1 MASPF
6 TGLRYC
12 SHAPGYR
19 LALERLTMNA
29 SHRLLRLSAPVV
41 LLLTLVFAAVHTQNA
56 FAQNNCGLTSLTGP
70 VGPTGCDVDFG
81 ASTSY
86 ANGRETS
93 VAMNSAGLVVETHRG
108 TSLSNDLLYRVG
120 KLDATGGTIHWGID
134 RKTEANGYWPAVAL
148 GENGWVYLMYS
159 TDPYRATSKQKYSV
173 GTLNPNGDQ
182 YQEINWKAQ
191 KVSVAGDNGFHASLS
206 VWGNL
211 LVGIY
216 ETGGVGKNTCSYA
229 IGTPNDPDHGDY
241 TIHWYTGAG
250 GKRTISGGGC
260 AGPKIAVAPGG
271 RYGQGQILLVYSRSF
286 EGPNGIVYERG
297 SIQNAGNNEKQMY
310 WETGPTRVT
319 TDTAGSPAIALL
331 ANGLVIEVHGSG
343 DSNSFGQLRSVVGK
357 MDLSIWSAV
366 IDWSP
371 SQSFDPSQTGT
382 DPALTSNGAVAVQTH
397 SNQVQGLAYPN
408 LYYGVS
414 SISDRNK

>member
-1 MASPF
+1 
-6 TGLRYC
+6 
-12 SHAPGYR
+12 
-19 LALERLTMNA
+19 MNA

-81 ASTSY
+81 APTSY

-120 KLDATGGTIHWGID
+120 KLDATSGTIHWGID

-159 TDPYRATSKQKYSV
+159 TDPFRNTSKQYYRV

-182 YQEINWKAQ
+182 YQEISWKTG
-191 KVSVAGDNGFHASLS
+191 KFPVSGDSGFHASLS

-216 ETGGVGKNTCSYA
+216 ETSVSNTCSYA
-229 IGTPNDPDHGDY
+229 IGTPNNPAAGDFG
-241 TIHWYTGAG
+241 IHWYTGAG
-250 GKRTISGGGC
+250 NKRTISGLRC
-260 AGPKIAVAPGG
+260 VNPHIAVVAGG
-271 RYGQGQILLVYSRSF
+271 RYGQGQILLVYDVDDSR
-286 EGPNGIVYERG
+286 IVYERG
-297 SIQNAGNNEKQMY
+297 SIQPAGNQKQMY
-310 WETGPTRVT
+310 WETGAEDVT
-319 TDTAGSPAIALL
+319 TDSGKQPALALL
-331 ANGLVIEVHGSG
+331 PNGFAIEVHTL
-343 DSNSFGQLRSVVGK
+343 NSDNYLRSTVGK
-357 MDLSIWSAV
+357 VDLSNWGTR
-366 IDWSP
+366 IDWAASKNFNPP
-371 SQSFDPSQTGT
+371 SMGVY
-382 DPALTSNGAVAVQTH
+382 PALTSNGVFAVETNEALSSAT
-397 SNQVQGLAYPN
+397 

-414 SISDRNK
+414 PIQ